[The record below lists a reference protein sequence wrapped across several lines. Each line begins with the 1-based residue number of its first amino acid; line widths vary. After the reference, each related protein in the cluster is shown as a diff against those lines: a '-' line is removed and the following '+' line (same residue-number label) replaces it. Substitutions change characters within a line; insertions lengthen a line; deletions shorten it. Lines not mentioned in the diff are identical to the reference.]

1 MNWEKVIK
9 EDDPMRPS
17 VDQSRDSEFLCKV
30 YASAEIVPEFV
41 VLVQYT
47 VQFISIFM
55 HP

>member
-9 EDDPMRPS
+9 EDDSMEAISRS
-17 VDQSRDSEFLCKV
+17 VERFRVLCKV